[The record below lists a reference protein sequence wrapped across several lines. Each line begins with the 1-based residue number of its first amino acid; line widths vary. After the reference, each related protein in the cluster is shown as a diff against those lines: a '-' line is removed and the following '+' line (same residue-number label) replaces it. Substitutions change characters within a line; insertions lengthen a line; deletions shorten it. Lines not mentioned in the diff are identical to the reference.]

1 MAWGRV
7 DARWCGH
14 VNTLMR
20 LAPATVAE
28 VAEIIREAA
37 TAMRVLRLRGAGTW
51 MDAGHAV
58 SADAELSVGALSGVT
73 SYRPEDLTLS
83 AGAGTTLAELEAAT
97 GAHRQWCPLL
107 PWGDDRGTVGAT
119 IATGT
124 AGPFAELLG
133 RPSTLALGLE
143 CVDGTGRVIAA
154 GARVVKN
161 VAGFDL
167 TRAVTG
173 SWGTLAVITQVHLRL
188 RARPSADE
196 TWALA
201 APESTDASVRAFA
214 RGPFAPLGCEPIA
227 ATDAR
232 ELGLGDARWLVR
244 IGGNAAFVAAARGAV
259 RSLGDSRQ
267 VDVSTWNTLRE
278 RCAPPAR
285 ATKWRWDALSMR
297 LRERFDPARVL
308 NRGLLGAGA

>member
-1 MAWGRV
+1 MNSLVRFE
-7 DARWCGH
+7 
-14 VNTLMR
+14 
-20 LAPATVAE
+20 PKTVTE
-28 VAEIIREAA
+28 VAESIRDAA
-37 TAMRVLRLRGAGTW
+37 TRGRVLRLRGAGTW
-51 MDAGHAV
+51 MDVGHAV
-58 SADAELSVGALSGVT
+58 QADAELSLGAFTGIT

-97 GAHRQWCPLL
+97 RVHGQWCPLF

-124 AGPFAELLG
+124 AGPFAAQLG
-133 RPSTLALGLE
+133 RPSTLALGVE

-188 RARPSADE
+188 RSQPAVDE

-201 APESTDASVRAFA
+201 ATESTDATVRAFA
-214 RGPFAPLGCEPIA
+214 DGPFAPLGCERVSAP
-227 ATDAR
+227 DAR
-232 ELGLGDARWLVR
+232 ELGLGAARWLVR
-244 IGGNAAFVAAARGAV
+244 IGGNATLVAAARGAI
-259 RSLGDSRQ
+259 RALGVAYE
-267 VDVSTWNTLRE
+267 VDARTWNAIRQ
-278 RCAPPAR
+278 RGAPAAR
-285 ATKWRWDALSMR
+285 ATLWRWDSLSSR

-308 NRGLLGAGA
+308 NRGLLGEVA